1 VDRICA
7 VADTVGYDGPR
18 GPVQLRG
25 RHLEQRVYLARADS
39 MDFEVLDQ
47 LTPTRA

>member
-18 GPVQLRG
+18 GAVQLRSG
-25 RHLEQRVYLARADS
+25 HLDQRVYLARADR